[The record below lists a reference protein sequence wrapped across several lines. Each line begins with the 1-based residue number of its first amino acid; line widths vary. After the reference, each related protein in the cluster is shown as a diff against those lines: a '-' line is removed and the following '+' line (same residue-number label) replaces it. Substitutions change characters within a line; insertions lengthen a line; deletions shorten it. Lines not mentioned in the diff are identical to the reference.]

1 MEGKEK
7 SKKVTNNKTTNKNK
21 SQEITPVSPEEKE
34 ITWEDVGNNI
44 EELYKLHKE
53 NKSVKFPPWIEITN
67 KGPAII
73 QQELFIYI
81 DENYDILSVKLGNSK
96 GIVLYKYEN
105 GVYRLWTESEC
116 KAFIKS
122 FMPRR
127 IRKSFYW
134 NEIYNELS
142 TESANT
148 LESELN
154 EDEDIINMKNGIF
167 RISTGKLEPHS
178 PKHKSTIQIP
188 CSYIENA
195 SLEEAP
201 HFNKFLDDI
210 TGGNADDKSTILEVL
225 GLIITNI
232 AGSRFKKLLVLK
244 GKGNTGKS
252 VLREFAISL
261 VGLENT
267 HTLDIKQM
275 HSQFGLAGIYGKRL
289 VGSGDMKFAKLSE
302 IDRIKELTGND
313 FVNLEQK
320 FQDSFTAKF
329 RGFLWFNCNDLPAF
343 SGDKGEHVYQRFLI
357 VSCDNVIPEDKRDSE
372 LLDKIKSE
380 SDIIASVSIQYL
392 IKAKERG
399 YVFTESERTIS
410 NRKEYAIKNNS
421 LSLFINECCL
431 LDTGR
436 TPTRLFKEQYRRWC
450 RENGFVA
457 EGRNNIAKMLQEDFH
472 VQKIKSSIDYYN
484 LTIKYD

>member
-1 MEGKEK
+1 MEENN
-7 SKKVTNNKTTNKNK
+7 KKVTDKKNTDNNEKN
-21 SQEITPVSPEEKE
+21 QEITPISPEEKVT
-34 ITWEDVGNNI
+34 TWSDVNNI
-44 EELYKLHKE
+44 EDLFKMYMEKKTVE
-53 NKSVKFPPWIEITN
+53 FPPWIEITN

-81 DENYDILSVKLGNSK
+81 DENYNILSVKLGNSK
-96 GIVLYKYEN
+96 GIVLYIYEN

-127 IRKSFYW
+127 IRKSFHW

-154 EDEDIINMKNGIF
+154 EDEDIVNLKNGIF

-178 PKHKSTIQIP
+178 PQHKSTIQVP
-188 CSYIENA
+188 CSYVENA
-195 SLEEAP
+195 SLENAP
-201 HFNKFLDDI
+201 HFKKFLDDI
-210 TGGNADDKSTILEVL
+210 TGGNEDDKSTILEVL
-225 GLIITNI
+225 GLIVTNI

-252 VLREFAISL
+252 VLRELAIYL

-267 HTLDIKQM
+267 HTMDIKQM

-320 FQDSFTAKF
+320 FQNSFTAKF

-343 SGDKGEHVYQRFLI
+343 NGDK
-357 VSCDNVIPEDKRDSE
+357 
-372 LLDKIKSE
+372 
-380 SDIIASVSIQYL
+380 
-392 IKAKERG
+392 
-399 YVFTESERTIS
+399 RT
-410 NRKEYAIKNNS
+410 
-421 LSLFINECCL
+421 
-431 LDTGR
+431 
-436 TPTRLFKEQYRRWC
+436 TRLPKIF
-450 RENGFVA
+450 
-457 EGRNNIAKMLQEDFH
+457 NNIL
-472 VQKIKSSIDYYN
+472 
-484 LTIKYD
+484 